1 MTAET
6 AAGPAGAAGAAAGDY
21 CRGVESYLCRRN
33 DGHLIRIVG
42 PAFELVRGWEARRVP
57 LRVVFRAIDRT
68 VARREA
74 AGNRRPARIE
84 FCAADVDEA
93 FDEWRRAVGVAG
105 GVPASAASDPRRPR
119 RRSLASHLDHAALA
133 LTRARTGA
141 GVRRPP
147 ALDALAARTAA
158 ELDALRPAAKTARGA
173 ARRRLLARLDELD
186 RALTAAARETADP
199 ALRETVRREAA
210 HDLAPFRG
218 RMPPDAFRQ
227 SLEAGADRLLRER
240 LDLPRIAFEQG
251 GGGGR

>member
-1 MTAET
+1 MT
-6 AAGPAGAAGAAAGDY
+6 AGAAAARDY

-119 RRSLASHLDHAALA
+119 RRSLVSHLDHVVLA
-133 LTRARTGA
+133 LTRARSG

-147 ALDALAARTAA
+147 ALDALAARTVA

-173 ARRRLLARLDELD
+173 ARRRLLARLDEIE
-186 RALTAAARETADP
+186 RALTAAARESADP

-210 HDLAPFRG
+210 RDLAPFRG
-218 RMPPDAFRQ
+218 RMPSDAFRQ

-240 LDLPRIAFEQG
+240 LDLPRIAFE
-251 GGGGR
+251 

>member
-1 MTAET
+1 MTAGAT
-6 AAGPAGAAGAAAGDY
+6 ARAGDY

-119 RRSLASHLDHAALA
+119 RRSLVSHLDHVVLA
-133 LTRARTGA
+133 LTRARSG
-141 GVRRPP
+141 GVRCPP
-147 ALDALAARTAA
+147 ALDALAARTVA
-158 ELDALRPAAKTARGA
+158 EIEALRPAAKTARGA
-173 ARRRLLARLDELD
+173 ARRRLLARLDEIEH
-186 RALTAAARETADP
+186 ALTAAARETADP

-210 HDLAPFRG
+210 RDLAPFRG
-218 RMPPDAFRQ
+218 RMPPEAFRK
-227 SLEAGADRLLRER
+227 SLDAGADRLLRER
-240 LDLPRIAFEQG
+240 LDLPRIAFE
-251 GGGGR
+251 

>member
-1 MTAET
+1 MT
-6 AAGPAGAAGAAAGDY
+6 AGAAAGAGDY

-105 GVPASAASDPRRPR
+105 GASAASDPRRPR
-119 RRSLASHLDHAALA
+119 RRSLVSHLDHVVLA
-133 LTRARTGA
+133 LPRARTGD
-141 GVRRPP
+141 VRRPP
-147 ALDALAARTAA
+147 ALDALAARTVA
-158 ELDALRPAAKTARGA
+158 ELEALRPAAKTARGA

-186 RALTAAARETADP
+186 RALTTAARESADP

-210 HDLAPFRG
+210 RDLAPFRG

-227 SLEAGADRLLRER
+227 SLEAGSDRLLRER

-251 GGGGR
+251 GGVGGR

>member
-1 MTAET
+1 MTAGT
-6 AAGPAGAAGAAAGDY
+6 AAGAAAGDY

-105 GVPASAASDPRRPR
+105 GAPASAASDPRPR
-119 RRSLASHLDHAALA
+119 RRSLVSHLDHVVLA
-133 LTRARTGA
+133 LTRARTGD
-141 GVRRPP
+141 VRRPP
-147 ALDALAARTAA
+147 ALEALAARTVA
-158 ELDALRPAAKTARGA
+158 ELEALRPAAKTARGV
-173 ARRRLLARLDELD
+173 ARRRLLARLDEVEH
-186 RALTAAARETADP
+186 ALTAAAREAADP
-199 ALRETVRREAA
+199 VLRETVRREAA
-210 HDLAPFRG
+210 RDLAPFRG
-218 RMPPDAFRQ
+218 RMPSDAFRQ

-240 LDLPRIAFEQG
+240 LDLPRIAFK
-251 GGGGR
+251 

>member
-1 MTAET
+1 MT
-6 AAGPAGAAGAAAGDY
+6 AGAAAGAGDY

-105 GVPASAASDPRRPR
+105 GASAASDPRRPR
-119 RRSLASHLDHAALA
+119 RRSLVSHLDHVVLA
-133 LTRARTGA
+133 LPRARTGD
-141 GVRRPP
+141 VRRPP
-147 ALDALAARTAA
+147 ALDALATRTVA
-158 ELDALRPAAKTARGA
+158 ELEALRPAAKTARGA

-186 RALTAAARETADP
+186 RALTTAARESADP

-210 HDLAPFRG
+210 RDLAPFRG

-251 GGGGR
+251 GGVGGR

>member
-1 MTAET
+1 MTAGV
-6 AAGPAGAAGAAAGDY
+6 AAGSGDY

-33 DGHLIRIVG
+33 GGHLIRIVG

-105 GVPASAASDPRRPR
+105 DVSAASDPRRPR
-119 RRSLASHLDHAALA
+119 RRSLVSHLDHVVLA
-133 LTRARTGA
+133 LPRARTGD
-141 GVRRPP
+141 VRRPP
-147 ALDALAARTAA
+147 ALDALATRTVA
-158 ELDALRPAAKTARGA
+158 ELEALRPAAKTARGA

-186 RALTAAARETADP
+186 RALTTAARESADP

-210 HDLAPFRG
+210 RDLAPFRG

-251 GGGGR
+251 VGVGGR